1 MERLKSLADI
11 TQPDPRHQ
19 SWQVREKDSGQWRQR
34 TLEDH
39 YAGVASCELS
49 PTVPEL
55 VRNSFTI
62 AQNLLLYSWFVYAFV
77 PVAELHALATVEF
90 ALRLRGLGDEGGQNS
105 LKAHLREAV
114 DRGWLRDDGV
124 AEFAAASVGN
134 IDLLES
140 IATEPAEGED
150 PADPQTY
157 VKRLIDVLPGIRNRL
172 AHGTY
177 ALEPGA
183 YSTLRIAGQLINQL
197 WSVRDEA

>member
-11 TQPDPRHQ
+11 TQLDPRHK
-19 SWQVREKDSGQWRQR
+19 SCLVREKDSGQWRPR

-77 PVAELHALATVEF
+77 PVAELHALATIEF
-90 ALRLRGLGDEGGQNS
+90 ALRLRGLGNEGGQNS
-105 LKAHLREAV
+105 LKTLLEKAV
-114 DRGWLRDDGV
+114 DRGWLRDEGV

-140 IATEPAEGED
+140 IATQPVKDED
-150 PADPQTY
+150 PGDPQVY
-157 VKRLIDVLPGIRNRL
+157 VKRLIEVLPGIRNRL

-183 YSTLRIAGQLINQL
+183 YSTLRIACQLINQL
-197 WSVRDEA
+197 WSVQDDA